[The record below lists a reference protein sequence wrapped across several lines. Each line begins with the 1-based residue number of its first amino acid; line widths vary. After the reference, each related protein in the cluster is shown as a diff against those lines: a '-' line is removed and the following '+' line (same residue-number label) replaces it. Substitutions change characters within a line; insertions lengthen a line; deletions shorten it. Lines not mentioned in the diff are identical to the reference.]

1 MALQPGLVLSSS
13 IVLSN
18 EFGDWARV
26 PGLEDELW
34 VSSTGYTWQLNRRA
48 KDGSWFAPSK
58 NAPKPSSGDVFV
70 AHRGKDLRVHKL
82 MAQAFFGPAPSPSH
96 TVDHITKYDGD
107 IVRERSDNRIE
118 NLRWASKREQAL
130 NRNKQKPRRDGRGVW
145 VWAVAADRS
154 SATYY
159 QSSLVAAQALG
170 LNAGSV
176 SRTAAGVKQ
185 QQTNG
190 YRVEF
195 ADSREPDKIA
205 DDEVFRLVD
214 GFKVSQYG
222 RARDR
227 QTDAF
232 SYTPQINKGL
242 EYTHVQKGDGDGGSV
257 SFSFHRLVAKAWSDI
272 VGVKPDDGKVYTI
285 DHINR
290 NRADNRA
297 CNLRWATVSEQNS
310 NKDPFQRCQDKIS
323 VAVELQAPAE
333 DQWQRFDT
341 QCGAVAAVNSRY
353 GIKLTRT
360 TISASLKMAPL
371 GRTIY
376 KGRHKGWSIRLA
388 Q

>member
-18 EFGDWARV
+18 ELGDWARV

-34 VSSTGYTWQLNRRA
+34 VSSTGYTWQLNVRA
-48 KDGSWFAPSK
+48 NDGSWFTPNK
-58 NAPKPSSGDVFV
+58 NAPTPSSGDVFV
-70 AHRGKDLRVHKL
+70 AHRGKDLRVHRL

-118 NLRWASKREQAL
+118 NLRWASKREQSL
-130 NRNKQKPRRDGRGVW
+130 NRNKQKPRRDGRAVW
-145 VWAVAADRS
+145 VWEVGADRS
-154 SATYY
+154 SAIRYD
-159 QSSLVAAQALG
+159 SSLAAAKSLG
-170 LNAGSV
+170 LNAGGV
-176 SRTAAGVKQ
+176 SRVAAGEKQ
-185 QQTNG
+185 LQTKG
-190 YRVEF
+190 YHVEF
-195 ADSREPDKIA
+195 ADDHEADKIA

-242 EYTHVQKGDGDGGSV
+242 QYAFLSKGDKHGGSNSV
-257 SFSFHRLVAKAWSDI
+257 SFHIIVAKAWPDI
-272 VGVKPDDGKVYTI
+272 VGTKPGDGKVYTI

-310 NKDPFQRCQDKIS
+310 NKGHGKFQKWAT
-323 VAVELQAPAE
+323 AVEIKAPAE

-341 QCGAVAAVNSRY
+341 QCEAVASVNLRY
-353 GIKLTRT
+353 NIKLSQT
-360 TISASLKMAPL
+360 TVSDSLKTAPL